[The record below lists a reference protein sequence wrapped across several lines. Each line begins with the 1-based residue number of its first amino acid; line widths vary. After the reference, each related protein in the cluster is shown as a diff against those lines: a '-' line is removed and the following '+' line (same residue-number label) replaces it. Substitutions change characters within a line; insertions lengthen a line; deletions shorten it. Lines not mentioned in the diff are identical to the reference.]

1 MDKSQR
7 QVKIFLA
14 ILLFLGLSFTVALT
28 TEAAFCR
35 NSNNHTICILSIKRS
50 AKNYWEYRTAIS
62 IDGVARPIEV
72 YNCRERL
79 RVRQDGSIVPFEL
92 NGPGELI
99 CKFFP
104 SS

>member
-1 MDKSQR
+1 MDKSQIK
-7 QVKIFLA
+7 VKFIA
-14 ILLFLGLSFTVALT
+14 ILLFLGLSLAS
-28 TEAAFCR
+28 FCR
-35 NSNNHTICILSIKRS
+35 NSNDHTICILSIKRS

-62 IDGVARPIEV
+62 IDGVVRPIEV

-104 SS
+104 NS